1 MKSYLDLIPISAKV
15 HRRQTRMTRLCI
27 LISAFLVAAVFG
39 MADMFLQSQKLQALI
54 ERSAAGDK
62 EAGSVPVPAGT
73 ANIK

>member
-1 MKSYLDLIPISAKV
+1 MKTKLRELSRETLQNIILDLSEA
-15 HRRQTRMTRLCI
+15 
-27 LISAFLVAAVFG
+27 LIEA
-39 MADMFLQSQKLQALI
+39 QSQKLQALI